1 MIKRII
7 WTSITI
13 LWMVVIF
20 SFSAKPAVQSTEM
33 STSVGKM
40 ICRIFVHDFSSW
52 SDEKQEELAAKI
64 DHPVRKCAHASE
76 YALLGALVLLTAC
89 TYANMSPK
97 TVAAAVIISVLYAAS
112 DEFHQR
118 FVPGRSC
125 QFTDVLIDSAGVM
138 VGVGFICLSWYFL
151 QKIRNKEKNNV
162 YK

>member
-7 WTSITI
+7 WTGITI

-64 DHPVRKCAHASE
+64 DYPVRKCAHASE

-89 TYANMSPK
+89 TYAKMSPK

-138 VGVGFICLSWYFL
+138 VGVGFIIVCY
-151 QKIRNKEKNNV
+151 KIKQIIKSGG
-162 YK
+162 KDA

>member
-1 MIKRII
+1 MTKRII
-7 WTSITI
+7 WTGITI

-89 TYANMSPK
+89 TYAKMSPK

-138 VGVGFICLSWYFL
+138 VGVGFIIVCY
-151 QKIRNKEKNNV
+151 KIKQIIKSGG
-162 YK
+162 KDA

>member
-52 SDEKQEELAAKI
+52 SEEKQEELAAKI

-89 TYANMSPK
+89 TYVKMSPK
-97 TVAAAVIISVLYAAS
+97 TVAAAVVISILYAAS
-112 DEFHQR
+112 DEFHQK

-125 QFTDVLIDSAGVM
+125 QFTDVLIDSAGVLA
-138 VGVGFICLSWYFL
+138 GVGFIIVCY
-151 QKIRNKEKNNV
+151 KIKQIIKSGG
-162 YK
+162 KDA

>member
-7 WTSITI
+7 WTGITI

-89 TYANMSPK
+89 TYAKMSPE

-138 VGVGFICLSWYFL
+138 VGVGFIIVCY
-151 QKIRNKEKNNV
+151 KIKQIIKSGG
-162 YK
+162 KDA

>member
-7 WTSITI
+7 WTGITI

-89 TYANMSPK
+89 TYAKMSPK

-138 VGVGFICLSWYFL
+138 VGVLFVIVCY
-151 QKIRNKEKNNV
+151 KIKLLIKSGG
-162 YK
+162 KDA

>member
-1 MIKRII
+1 MTKRII
-7 WTSITI
+7 WTGITI

-52 SDEKQEELAAKI
+52 SEEKQEELAAKI

-89 TYANMSPK
+89 TYAKMSPK

-138 VGVGFICLSWYFL
+138 VGVGFIIVCY
-151 QKIRNKEKNNV
+151 KIKQIIKSGG
-162 YK
+162 KDA

>member
-1 MIKRII
+1 MTKRII
-7 WTSITI
+7 WTGITI

-20 SFSAKPAVQSTEM
+20 SFSAKSAVQSTEM

-89 TYANMSPK
+89 TYAKMSPK

-138 VGVGFICLSWYFL
+138 VGVGFIIVCY
-151 QKIRNKEKNNV
+151 KIKQIIKSGG
-162 YK
+162 KDA

>member
-1 MIKRII
+1 MTKRII
-7 WTSITI
+7 WTGITI

-89 TYANMSPK
+89 TYVKMSPK

-138 VGVGFICLSWYFL
+138 VGVGFIIVCY
-151 QKIRNKEKNNV
+151 KIKQIIKSGG
-162 YK
+162 KDA

>member
-7 WTSITI
+7 WTGITI

-89 TYANMSPK
+89 TYAKMSPK

-138 VGVGFICLSWYFL
+138 VGVGFIIVCY
-151 QKIRNKEKNNV
+151 KIKQIIKSGG
-162 YK
+162 KDA

>member
-1 MIKRII
+1 MTKRII
-7 WTSITI
+7 WTGITI

-76 YALLGALVLLTAC
+76 YALLGTLVLLTAC
-89 TYANMSPK
+89 TYAKLSPE

-125 QFTDVLIDSAGVM
+125 QFTDVLIDSAGGM
-138 VGVGFICLSWYFL
+138 EGVGFIIVCY
-151 QKIRNKEKNNV
+151 KIKQIIKSGG
-162 YK
+162 KDA

>member
-7 WTSITI
+7 WTGITI

-138 VGVGFICLSWYFL
+138 VGVGFIIVCY
-151 QKIRNKEKNNV
+151 KIKQIIKSGG
-162 YK
+162 KDA

>member
-7 WTSITI
+7 WTGITI

-64 DHPVRKCAHASE
+64 DYPVRKCAHASE

-89 TYANMSPK
+89 TYAKMSPE

-138 VGVGFICLSWYFL
+138 VGVGFIIVCY
-151 QKIRNKEKNNV
+151 KIKQIIKSGG
-162 YK
+162 KDA

>member
-1 MIKRII
+1 MTKRII
-7 WTSITI
+7 WTGITI

-64 DHPVRKCAHASE
+64 DHAVRKCAHASE

-89 TYANMSPK
+89 TYAKMSPE
-97 TVAAAVIISVLYAAS
+97 TAAAAVIISVLYAAS

-138 VGVGFICLSWYFL
+138 VGVGFIIVCY
-151 QKIRNKEKNNV
+151 KIKQIIKSGG
-162 YK
+162 KDA

>member
-7 WTSITI
+7 WTGITI

-52 SDEKQEELAAKI
+52 SEEKQEELAAKI

-89 TYANMSPK
+89 TYVKMSPK
-97 TVAAAVIISVLYAAS
+97 TVMAAVVISILYAAS
-112 DEFHQR
+112 DEFHQK

-125 QFTDVLIDSAGVM
+125 QFTDVLIDSAGVLA
-138 VGVGFICLSWYFL
+138 GVLFVIVCY
-151 QKIRNKEKNNV
+151 KIKLLIKSGG
-162 YK
+162 KDA

>member
-7 WTSITI
+7 WTGITI

-52 SDEKQEELAAKI
+52 SEEKQEELAAKI

-89 TYANMSPK
+89 TYVKMSPK
-97 TVAAAVIISVLYAAS
+97 TVMAAVVISILYAAS
-112 DEFHQR
+112 DEFHQK

-125 QFTDVLIDSAGVM
+125 QFTDVLIDSAGVLAGGLF
-138 VGVGFICLSWYFL
+138 VIVCY
-151 QKIRNKEKNNV
+151 KIKLLIKSGG
-162 YK
+162 KDA

>member
-7 WTSITI
+7 WTGITI

-52 SDEKQEELAAKI
+52 SEEKQEELAAKI

-89 TYANMSPK
+89 TYAKMSPK

-138 VGVGFICLSWYFL
+138 VGVGFIIVCY
-151 QKIRNKEKNNV
+151 KIKQIIKSGG
-162 YK
+162 KDA

>member
-1 MIKRII
+1 MTKRII

-52 SDEKQEELAAKI
+52 SEEKQEELAAKI

-89 TYANMSPK
+89 TYVKMSPK
-97 TVAAAVIISVLYAAS
+97 TVMAAVVISILYAAS
-112 DEFHQR
+112 DEFHQK

-125 QFTDVLIDSAGVM
+125 QFTDVLIDSAGVLA
-138 VGVGFICLSWYFL
+138 GVLFVIVCY
-151 QKIRNKEKNNV
+151 KIKLLIKSGG
-162 YK
+162 KDA

>member
-1 MIKRII
+1 MTKRII
-7 WTSITI
+7 WTGITI

-89 TYANMSPK
+89 TYAKMSPE

-138 VGVGFICLSWYFL
+138 VGVGFIIVCY
-151 QKIRNKEKNNV
+151 KIKQIIKSGG
-162 YK
+162 KDA